1 MQTRVHAAFDPLIL
15 KRIDKEV
22 AKTDTSRAQWL
33 SDTISAY
40 LGLIDA
46 SPSGD
51 IAQEMRDLRTTNE
64 TLWRE
69 NKKLKGI
76 ADEAAASMPRLQS
89 EIAVLKDQYAAT
101 FKELETLRNDITLKD
116 VNFTH
121 AKDTITQKDQEIAF
135 LQAHIAQLTQSISQL
150 ALPPSQEEA
159 RAKHWYQF
167 WK

>member
-76 ADEAAASMPRLQS
+76 ADEAAASIPRLQN

-101 FKELETLRNDITLKD
+101 FKELETLREELARKD
-116 VNFTH
+116 
-121 AKDTITQKDQEIAF
+121 AEITQLKADSSAVEDR
-135 LQAHIAQLTQSISQL
+135 ISKL
-150 ALPPSQEEA
+150 VAGLESELP
-159 RAKHWYQF
+159 RA
-167 WK
+167 